1 METRIYY
8 VPRNQIGRTIM
19 CTIVDRVGCS
29 VGDFK
34 LNRDSNTIR
43 FVVTCNKKDIPT
55 IERILRL
62 YGVI

>member
-1 METRIYY
+1 MKTRIYY
-8 VPRNQIGRTIM
+8 VPRNQIGRMVM

-34 LNRDSNTIR
+34 INRNSDTIR
-43 FVVTCNKKDIPT
+43 FTVTCNEKDFPT

-62 YGVI
+62 YDMI